1 MKCFTRL
8 ITPLVLSLAANISLA
23 AEPDNHPGSLDINS
37 IPFLSDQSANVEVT
51 LSGPLLKMLA
61 QLPVQY
67 TDIDE
72 SEQELLRVIDRVV
85 VRVYESLPNDTTDL
99 LSQIEDTSQS
109 LEAQNW
115 MRIVRVREDDGSN
128 VDIHVK
134 VADDGENLNGIVV
147 MALEGDSGDSSE
159 LVFVN
164 IAGDFNPA
172 YLSSLGGQFDIDQLD
187 GVQMP

>member
-1 MKCFTRL
+1 MRIFAQLVTTLLFAL
-8 ITPLVLSLAANISLA
+8 IANSSFA
-23 AEPDNHPGSLDINS
+23 AEPGDHPGSLDISS
-37 IPFLSDQSANVEVT
+37 IPYLTDRLPNVEVT